1 MNYQK
6 PLTNLARFFIQC
18 DQLVN
23 VKFNEALD
31 TSDVLSVDAMF
42 WDCKSLKS
50 VDLSSFNKSLICKML
65 FMFQNCYELTSIDL
79 SYFDTRNVI
88 NFQDMFRDNYKLKYI
103 DISSFNI
110 INS

>member
-1 MNYQK
+1 
-6 PLTNLARFFIQC
+6 
-18 DQLVN
+18 
-23 VKFNEALD
+23 
-31 TSDVLSVDAMF
+31 
-42 WDCKSLKS
+42 
-50 VDLSSFNKSLICKML
+50 ML

-79 SYFDTRNVI
+79 SNFDTRNVI